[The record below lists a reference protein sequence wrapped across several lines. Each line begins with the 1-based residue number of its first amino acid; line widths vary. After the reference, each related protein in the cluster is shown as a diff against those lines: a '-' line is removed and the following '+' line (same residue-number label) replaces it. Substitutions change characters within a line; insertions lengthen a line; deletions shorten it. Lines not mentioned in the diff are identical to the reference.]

1 MRVPILVGS
10 VLFLMPAFWPSEG
23 KGHSQASDEV
33 GQIDPSLEPYVQQ
46 AKEAIGSLQ
55 TALVKTL
62 TSELKKS
69 GPAGAI
75 HVCRDEA
82 QVITGQVAEEKAI
95 EVGRTSH
102 RLRNPVNAPR
112 EWTETFVQD
121 GAGKKASEV
130 APHVVDLGDRVG
142 VLQPINTLDLCTN
155 CHGRDAELAPEV
167 KAVLA
172 DAYPNDRAVGF
183 APGDLRGWMWA
194 EVPKN

>member
-1 MRVPILVGS
+1 MRALILLGTI
-10 VLFLMPAFWPSEG
+10 LLLLPAFRVSES
-23 KGHSQASDEV
+23 KGHCQSSDGAEQV
-33 GQIDPSLEPYVQQ
+33 EPSLEPYVQQ

-55 TALVKTL
+55 AALVKTL
-62 TSELKKS
+62 TSELNKS

-82 QVITGQVAEEKAI
+82 QVITDKVAEEKAI
-95 EVGRTSH
+95 AVGRTSH

-112 EWTETFVQD
+112 DWAKSFIQE

-130 APHVVDLGDRVG
+130 EPHVVDLGDRVG

-183 APGDLRGWMWA
+183 EAGDLRGWMWA

>member
-1 MRVPILVGS
+1 M
-10 VLFLMPAFWPSEG
+10 
-23 KGHSQASDEV
+23 SDEA
-33 GQIDPSLEPYVQQ
+33 GQIDPSMEPYVQQ

-62 TSELKKS
+62 TSELKKN
-69 GPAGAI
+69 GPGGAI
-75 HVCRDEA
+75 RVCRDEA
-82 QVITGQVAEEKAI
+82 QVITDQVAEEKTIA
-95 EVGRTSH
+95 VGRTSH
-102 RLRNPVNAPR
+102 RLRNPVNSPR
-112 EWTETFVQD
+112 DWAKSFVQE

-130 APHVVDLGDRVG
+130 EPHVVDLGNRVG

-155 CHGRDAELAPEV
+155 CHGRDTEIAPEV

-194 EVPKN
+194 EVSKN